1 MQTMNVYLLP
11 GLKTGPVVLERLIRL
26 ISPDRL
32 DTPLEAD
39 RFTPREIIAHLAD
52 WEPIMMA
59 RVQQALDN
67 PGSTVQAWDEGE
79 MAIQNR
85 YSETNIDEQL
95 MKYAAHRAE
104 TISLLEKLNAD
115 QLKRTIVHPERGSMT
130 VDDQASLL
138 LGHDAYHIEQL
149 SAYLAP

>member
-1 MQTMNVYLLP
+1 MNVYLLP
-11 GLKTGPVVLERLIRL
+11 GLKTGPMVLERLIRL
-26 ISPDRL
+26 IGPDRL

-52 WEPIMMA
+52 WEPIMMS
-59 RVQQALDN
+59 RIQQALDN
-67 PGSTVQAWDEGE
+67 PGSTVQVWDEGE

-85 YSETNIDEQL
+85 YSDTNIDEQL

-104 TISLLEKLNAD
+104 TIALLEKLNAD
-115 QLKRTIVHPERGSMT
+115 QLKRTIVHPERGAMT
-130 VDDQASLL
+130 VDDQACLL

-149 SAYLAP
+149 SAYLV